1 MGPIPVLVA
10 APPPAATVTAHA
22 VRSRAR
28 VYVTGYTWFDNT
40 PRGSA
45 RISDP
50 VLHRSAGGTGTYADP
65 VTLAVGHV
73 VSGGRDVLDLRAGTR
88 VYLPHLHRYGI
99 VEDTCGD
106 GPRPQDRPCHDLRQA
121 PRGAVLW
128 LDVYVGGSAR
138 DSEHAVAAC
147 AGKVTDGD
155 GRRLRT
161 VVVDPPPGYPVHA
174 GLPFS
179 GGRCTV

>member
-1 MGPIPVLVA
+1 MIRRAPVRAAIGLVLLAMGPIAVLVA
-10 APPPAATVTAHA
+10 TPPPAAAATAA
-22 VRSRAR
+22 RSRAR

-45 RISDP
+45 RISNP

-73 VSGGRDVLDLRAGTR
+73 IRRGRDVLDLRAGTR

-99 VEDTCGD
+99 
-106 GPRPQDRPCHDLRQA
+106 
-121 PRGAVLW
+121 
-128 LDVYVGGSAR
+128 S
-138 DSEHAVAAC
+138 
-147 AGKVTDGD
+147 DGD
-155 GRRLRT
+155 GRGLRT

-174 GLPFS
+174 GPPFS